1 MAKTSGNII
10 LVTGGA
16 GFIGSHIVDLLV
28 RRKKRVL
35 IVDNFST
42 GKKSN
47 IDPDYLKGPNPNVRL
62 LKKDI
67 SRLTERDLNGVTII
81 IHLAFLPLVQHSLK
95 YPEETERNNVG
106 GTIHLLELS
115 RKITPKK
122 FIFASSCVV
131 YQITNPYAVQ
141 KLACEEYCKLYEK
154 LYGIPMAILR
164 YLNVYGPRQDASSS
178 YSGVIARFRKLKK
191 EGKPFEIFG
200 DGKQQRDFIAVED
213 IAKKTVKAITL
224 KGVYDVGKGKPMSVN
239 QVADWIGGKDWP
251 RKYLP
256 ARKGEIRAIWAGK
269 YGTKKL

>member
-1 MAKTSGNII
+1 MLPKNKI

-28 RRKKRVL
+28 HQKERVL
-35 IVDNFST
+35 VVDNFST

-47 IDPDYLKGPNPNVRL
+47 INPDYLKGANPNVRL
-62 LKKDI
+62 LKKNI
-67 SRLTERDLNGVTII
+67 SCLTKRDLSGVGII

-95 YPEETERNNVG
+95 YPEETEQNNVG

-115 RKITPKK
+115 RKIAPKK
-122 FIFASSCVV
+122 FIFASSCVI

-154 LYGIPMAILR
+154 LYGTPMAILR

-178 YSGVIARFRKLKK
+178 YSGVIARFMELKK

-200 DGKQQRDFIAVED
+200 DGKQQRDFIAVQE
-213 IAKKTVKAITL
+213 IAKRTVKAVAL
-224 KGVYDVGKGKPMSVN
+224 KGIYDVGTGKPMNIN
-239 QVADWIGGKDWP
+239 QVAEWIGGKDWP
-251 RKYLP
+251 RRHLP
-256 ARKGEIRAIWAGK
+256 ARKGEMRAIWAGK
-269 YGTKKL
+269 YGTRTL